1 MGKSMA
7 RGAAALAAVAAL
19 LVPAAPGVPASADPD
34 PANPNG
40 ATPVAAAEAGP
51 GPPPTGTPPIDGA
64 PPTGTPPIDGAPPI
78 DDGKVV
84 SAPPTTMKASDG
96 VTLTISAGDEI
107 QLPVPPLTTAIST
120 REYIVGGVFRGSI
133 SGSAAPKGVLEV
145 GYQIGCGIDMGT
157 GPGVL
162 LGANLG
168 ANASLGLLAFNGDLI
183 PIPNVGITG
192 GGNVT
197 VALKPGIVLTVP
209 VTKKQFAG
217 EAPRVSIRNFRVR
230 IDGCVGESFIRSYAI
245 LARSTDERETILS
258 WYGATKA
265 V

>member
-51 GPPPTGTPPIDGA
+51 GP

>member
-51 GPPPTGTPPIDGA
+51 GPPPTGP
-64 PPTGTPPIDGAPPI
+64 PPIDGAPPI